1 MRPMSMEPMGSP
13 GDDAGAVV
21 GAGQPSEDPAFDL
34 NMAVSQLASNTTD
47 ARIMLKLLASQLADA
62 LGNRLEVE
70 RAGGR
75 FRKSDEVKSVR
86 VSLGNDTLEADIE
99 GPSVR
104 CTIGHSSGGIRI
116 RSEQVDMRTWLTRL
130 LSTLQAEAATSE
142 QTRSALENIVIGGQP

>member
-21 GAGQPSEDPAFDL
+21 GASPPTEDPAFDL
-34 NMAVSQLASNTTD
+34 SMAVSQLASNTTD

-62 LGNRLEVE
+62 LGDRLEVE

-75 FRKSDEVKSVR
+75 FRKSDEIKSVR

-104 CTIGHSSGGIRI
+104 CTNGHSSGGIRI
-116 RSEQVDMRTWLTRL
+116 RSEQVDMHTWLTRL

-142 QTRSALENIVIGGQP
+142 QTRSALENIVIGGQS